1 MYVCVKS
8 NLVYRRAPAEVRCME
23 KDSFVL
29 HVPRKGVEGD
39 ILYGDIN
46 AQATFGSTLKTSDMV
61 TSLFGTSKGGQK
73 DRKVLGGYFVK
84 MRHS

>member
-1 MYVCVKS
+1 MYVCLKS

-39 ILYGDIN
+39 MLYGDIN

-61 TSLFGTSKGGQK
+61 TSLFGTSRVARRIERYEEAILLK
-73 DRKVLGGYFVK
+73 
-84 MRHS
+84 